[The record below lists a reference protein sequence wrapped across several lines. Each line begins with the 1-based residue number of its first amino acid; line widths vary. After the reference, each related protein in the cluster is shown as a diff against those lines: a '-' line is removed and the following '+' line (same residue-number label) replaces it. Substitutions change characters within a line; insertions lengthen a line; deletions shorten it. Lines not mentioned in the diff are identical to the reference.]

1 MNRRENDTVKPGS
14 TTIWL
19 IRDRM
24 DPIDFSAEPVV
35 FLSLFLYFSVIKI
48 KKKKGYDFSI
58 ILFLCQF
65 RILVFVLSCGMY
77 S

>member
-35 FLSLFLYFSVIKI
+35 FLSLFLYFSVIK
-48 KKKKGYDFSI
+48 KKKKWVMIFL
-58 ILFLCQF
+58 LFYFCAN
-65 RILVFVLSCGMY
+65 SG